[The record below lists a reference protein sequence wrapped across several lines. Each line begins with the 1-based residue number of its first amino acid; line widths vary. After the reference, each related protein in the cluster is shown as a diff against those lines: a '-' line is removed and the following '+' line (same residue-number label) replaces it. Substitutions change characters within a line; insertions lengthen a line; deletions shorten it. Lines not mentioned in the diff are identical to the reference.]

1 MAAGV
6 ASSGHG
12 PTKESQSKGEGEQ
25 GGSGA
30 DKGQHDDGKQ
40 GSEGGKDGQAIA
52 AVTATHGNESSFETI
67 VSLGPRLHLRDGPR
81 RRHRHRG
88 CPARPGD
95 ITVPSVP
102 VTSLSGCG

>member
-1 MAAGV
+1 MGFDNVAAGV

-40 GSEGGKDGQAIA
+40 GSEGGKDGQAII

-67 VSLGPRLHLRDGPR
+67 VSLGPDYIFVMDRDVAIGTE
-81 RRHRHRG
+81 G
-88 CPARPGD
+88 AQLAQE
-95 ITVPSVP
+95 I
-102 VTSLSGCG
+102 

>member
-1 MAAGV
+1 MGFDNVAAGV

-67 VSLGPRLHLRDGPR
+67 VSLGPDYICVMDRDVAIGTE
-81 RRHRHRG
+81 G
-88 CPARPGD
+88 AQLAQE
-95 ITVPSVP
+95 I
-102 VTSLSGCG
+102 

>member
-1 MAAGV
+1 MGFDNVAAGV

-40 GSEGGKDGQAIA
+40 GSEGGKDG
-52 AVTATHGNESSFETI
+52 
-67 VSLGPRLHLRDGPR
+67 
-81 RRHRHRG
+81 
-88 CPARPGD
+88 
-95 ITVPSVP
+95 
-102 VTSLSGCG
+102 

>member
-67 VSLGPRLHLRDGPR
+67 VSLGPDYIFVMDRDVAIGTE
-81 RRHRHRG
+81 G
-88 CPARPGD
+88 AQLAQE
-95 ITVPSVP
+95 I
-102 VTSLSGCG
+102 